1 MRFECMTG
9 KEQTPDVNAI
19 DQDLQEVTQPVNVE
33 DSSSSTFFSKFR
45 HDWSLILARAL
56 AYTLQITVFS
66 IALVYLFTLGIILGR
81 LDPHAQDGLI
91 AQLQAILPHAL
102 VSGSTIRTIFHQLSS
117 IAVFLDV
124 IVIILAI
131 CIGSRLFIVIDKCF
145 NLIYRLRPRSS
156 FARNRIAIGMML
168 LLIVLTPI
176 MILTSSLST
185 IALALVKNTPLAH
198 LHNMGLLFSLT
209 GVLSSL
215 IAAIILFQA
224 IYMIIPHQ
232 RITFARSWPGTLAA
246 AGALQIYLAFLP
258 LYRTRFLGGYLGQLG
273 FAIILLAFFYYFGVI
288 LLLGAEI
295 NAFYSEGIQDAT
307 GDLTASVYSAGVKP
321 AH

>member
-1 MRFECMTG
+1 MTG
-9 KEQTPDVNAI
+9 KEQTPDINAI
-19 DQDLQEVTQPVNVE
+19 DQDLLEVTQPAKAE
-33 DSSSSTFFSKFR
+33 DLPPSTFFSKFR
-45 HDWSLILARAL
+45 HDWSTILARAL
-56 AYTLQITVFS
+56 AYTSLTTVFF
-66 IALVYLFTLGIILGR
+66 IALVYLSILGIILGR

-91 AQLQAILPHAL
+91 AQLQAILPPAIL
-102 VSGSTIRTIFHQLSS
+102 SGNTIRAFFHQISS
-117 IAVFLDV
+117 ISLVLAI
-124 IVIILAI
+124 IVIILGI
-131 CIGSRLFIVIDKCF
+131 FIGSRLFNVIERCF

-156 FARNRIAIGMML
+156 FARNLIATGMML
-168 LLIVLTPI
+168 LLMVLTPI
-176 MILTSSLST
+176 MVLASSLST
-185 IALALVKNTPLAH
+185 IVLALVKNTPLAH
-198 LHNMGLLFSLT
+198 LHNIGLLFSLI

-246 AGALQIYLAFLP
+246 AGALEIYLAFLP
-258 LYRTRFLGGYLGQLG
+258 LYITRFLGGYVGQIG
-273 FAIILLAFFYYFGVI
+273 FVIILLAFFYYFGVI

-307 GDLTASVYSAGVKP
+307 DDLTTTVYSARMEP